1 MVLRKFHRQFFVQPG
16 ENLSL
21 KDHDPDWSS
30 SKDLIDRYGE
40 ERLQK
45 VAKRLLRKNL
55 ENLSAA
61 QELLWAS
68 DTFGILIVLQA
79 MDAAGKDGLIKHVM
93 TGLNPQGFQVHG
105 FKQPSALEINHN
117 FLWRYM
123 KALPERGCIGIFNR
137 SYYEDVLVV
146 KVHPE
151 ILESQ
156 KVPPVLRQTD
166 FWKSRYSDIRHF
178 EKHLVRNGILVLKFF
193 LHISKKEQKDR
204 FMARLDNPDKHW
216 KFSSND
222 LKERAYWKDYMK
234 AYEEALSATSSEWA
248 PWYVIPANHK
258 WAARTLV
265 ADILT
270 DTIRSLGLKFPK
282 LTPAKEAELL
292 AARAHLAAE

>member
-16 ENLSL
+16 EALSL

-40 ERLQK
+40 ERVQK

-55 ENLSAA
+55 ENLSGA

-93 TGLNPQGFQVHG
+93 TGLNPQGCQVHG

-146 KVHPE
+146 KVHPD

-216 KFSSND
+216 KFSAND
-222 LKERAYWKDYMK
+222 LRERAYWKDYMK
-234 AYEEALSATSSEWA
+234 AYEEALSATSTEWA

-282 LTPAKEAELL
+282 LTAVKEAELT

>member
-16 ENLSL
+16 EALSL

-40 ERLQK
+40 ERVQK

-55 ENLSAA
+55 ENLSGA

-93 TGLNPQGFQVHG
+93 TGLNPQGCQVHG

-146 KVHPE
+146 KVHPD

-204 FMARLDNPDKHW
+204 FMARLDNPNKHW
-216 KFSSND
+216 KFSAND
-222 LKERAYWKDYMK
+222 LRERAYWKDYMK
-234 AYEEALSATSSEWA
+234 AYEEALSATSTEWA

-282 LTPAKEAELL
+282 LTAVKEAELT

>member
-16 ENLSL
+16 EALSL

-40 ERLQK
+40 ERVQK

-55 ENLSAA
+55 ENLSGA

-93 TGLNPQGFQVHG
+93 TGLNPQGCQVHG

-146 KVHPE
+146 KVHPD

-216 KFSSND
+216 KFSAND
-222 LKERAYWKDYMK
+222 LRERAYWKDYMK
-234 AYEEALSATSSEWA
+234 DYEEALSATSTEWA

-282 LTPAKEAELL
+282 LTAVKEAELT